1 VQFLPRG
8 HPLCLAN
15 IEHDRKGKKKKDEFN
30 GGLCMEQLD
39 LDLTGVSAYSDSSH
53 ARDRELWRGFLS
65 YALPVVMAFDT
76 ESLEKNLADAVVY
89 SFEELTAKGDK
100 DASQPEILRCI
111 STLLAKEI
119 GVPPEFALASFYEGE
134 VPTKLYKIKYKP
146 IRKSSK
152 VHQEDKMIGGWLS
165 DLARV
170 QEDKRFIKTVE
181 KWRTWLS
188 EKPFSKTG

>member
-1 VQFLPRG
+1 MQFLPRG

-15 IEHDRKGKKKKDEFN
+15 IEHDRKGKKKKDEFH

-65 YALPVVMAFDT
+65 YALPLIMAFDT
-76 ESLEKNLADAVVY
+76 EYLEKYLADAVVD
-89 SFEELTAKGDK
+89 SFEELTAKGGRS
-100 DASQPEILRCI
+100 ATQPEVLRCI

-134 VPTKLYKIKYKP
+134 VPTKLYKIKYRP
-146 IRKSSK
+146 IKKSLK
-152 VHQEDKMIGGWLS
+152 IHQEDKMIGGWLS
-165 DLARV
+165 DLAKV
-170 QEDKRFIKTVE
+170 QGDKRFIKTVE
-181 KWRTWLS
+181 KWRVWL

>member
-1 VQFLPRG
+1 
-8 HPLCLAN
+8 
-15 IEHDRKGKKKKDEFN
+15 
-30 GGLCMEQLD
+30 MEQLD

-65 YALPVVMAFDT
+65 YALPVVMSFDT
-76 ESLEKNLADAVVY
+76 ENLEKYLADAVVY
-89 SFEELTAKGDK
+89 SFDELTAIDSKN
-100 DASQPEILRCI
+100 ATRPEILRCI

-146 IRKSSK
+146 VKKSAK
-152 VHQEDKMIGGWLS
+152 VHNEDRMIGAWLS
-165 DLARV
+165 DLAKV
-170 QEDKRFIKTVE
+170 QEDKKFIKTVE

-188 EKPFSKTG
+188 EKPLSKSG